1 MLEGA
6 RLREAVE
13 FAITTEQL
21 GARFYE
27 MLAERF
33 RDDAEL
39 HGLFTQL
46 TLDEQ
51 THEREFASLLERVP
65 SGELEIPGIDQGVL
79 KAWSISE
86 FFSSSEGLM
95 SDLVAIQTR
104 TDAVER
110 ALELEKQTLGYYQAL
125 RDVMGDD
132 PTLDAII
139 EAEKD
144 HIVSLGR
151 FL

>member
-27 MLAERF
+27 MLAEKF

-39 HGLFTQL
+39 HGLLVQL
-46 TLDEQ
+46 AVDEQ
-51 THEREFASLLERVP
+51 AHETEFASLLERVP
-65 SGELEIPGIDQGVL
+65 SEELEIPGIAQGVL

-86 FFSSSEGLM
+86 FFSSSDGLM
-95 SDLVAIQTR
+95 RDLAALETR
-104 TDAVER
+104 ADAVER

-125 RDVMGDD
+125 RDVMGND